1 MNKVIL
7 IGRLVADP
15 NLRYTQSGHAVTNFT
30 VAVDRQFSSRG
41 GEKETDFID
50 VVTWRK
56 LAEVCA
62 NHLTKGRLVAV
73 EGRLQIRSYED
84 KEGIRRKV
92 AEIVADQV
100 QFLDSAK
107 GQQKQPERRAPQ
119 EEYDDVPP
127 F

>member
-15 NLRYTQSGHAVTNFT
+15 NLRYTQSGHAVTKFT

-56 LAEVCA
+56 LAEVCS
-62 NHLTKGRLVAV
+62 NHLNKGRLVAV
-73 EGRLQIRSYED
+73 EGRLEIRSYED
-84 KEGIRRKV
+84 KEGVRRK
-92 AEIVADQV
+92 AAQIVAVQV
-100 QFLDSAK
+100 KFLDRAK
-107 GQQKQPERRAPQ
+107 ESEGTSEKK
-119 EEYDDVPP
+119 YDDVPP

>member
-1 MNKVIL
+1 MNKAIL

-15 NLRYTQSGHAVTNFT
+15 NLRYTQSGNAVTNFT
-30 VAVDRQFSSRG
+30 IAVDRQFSSQS

-50 VVTWRK
+50 IVVWRK

-62 NHLTKGRLVAV
+62 NHLNKGRLVAV
-73 EGRLQIRSYED
+73 EGRLQIRSYD
-84 KEGIRRKV
+84 DANGVKRRV

-100 QFLDSAK
+100 QFLDRAE
-107 GQQKQPERRAPQ
+107 KQEQNQWDKEPSF
-119 EEYDDVPP
+119 DDIP

>member
-56 LAEVCA
+56 LAEVCS
-62 NHLTKGRLVAV
+62 NHLNKGRLVAV
-73 EGRLQIRSYED
+73 EGRLEIRSYED
-84 KEGIRRKV
+84 KEGVRRK
-92 AEIVADQV
+92 AAQIVAVQV
-100 QFLDSAK
+100 KFLDRAK
-107 GQQKQPERRAPQ
+107 ESEGTSEKK
-119 EEYDDVPP
+119 YDDVPP

>member
-107 GQQKQPERRAPQ
+107 GQHKQPERRAPQ